1 MPDLNPII
9 AAAPPAAQAAAAKPA
24 QGNAR
29 DAANP
34 SDAGN
39 GQQAF
44 ASVLR
49 DKTNPADPAQS
60 APKSPAGT
68 DKSKDGDKA
77 KAKDKTQDDDTAQ
90 SQTGQP
96 SQTVSPDAIL
106 AACMP
111 QAPRPEAAVL
121 AAGAA
126 ASAAGGKSA
135 KDTLT
140 AVADEGT
147 GTDPHRPL
155 TAGVADPIAAK
166 AAAAAT
172 AATAAGSKD
181 AAASK
186 DTDFSALLGQLR
198 QEGRGKESGQAQTA
212 DASPSTLA
220 MLMPAN
226 HLTETQPAAAQR
238 PSTLIEAPVGS
249 PLFADETA
257 QRVTWLAKNGIEHA
271 EIRVTPPD
279 MGPIQVSIDM
289 KQNEATINFTVHQTD
304 TRVALE
310 DSLHRLE
317 EMLADSGISLAQANV
332 GQRDAG
338 QSQSGGQ
345 SGSRSSGGG
354 RNTGLGTIDA
364 AGGLTAG
371 ATRPASVAR
380 GLVDTFA

>member
-9 AAAPPAAQAAAAKPA
+9 AAAPPANAKPA

-44 ASVLR
+44 ANVLR
-49 DKTNPADPAQS
+49 DKTTAADPAQG
-60 APKSPAGT
+60 APKAPADT
-68 DKSKDGDKA
+68 DKSKGGDKA
-77 KAKDKTQDDDTAQ
+77 KTKDKKGDDDTAQ

-96 SQTVSPDAIL
+96 PQSVSPDAIL

-111 QAPRPEAAVL
+111 QAPRPEAAAL
-121 AAGAA
+121 AGGAA
-126 ASAAGGKSA
+126 ATDTTGKSA
-135 KDTLT
+135 KDTL
-140 AVADEGT
+140 ASLDEEGT
-147 GTDPHRPL
+147 GADPRRPL
-155 TAGVADPIAAK
+155 AAGVADPIAAK
-166 AAAAAT
+166 AAAAA
-172 AATAAGSKD
+172 AAAGSKD
-181 AAASK
+181 SAATK

-198 QEGRGKESGQAQTA
+198 QDGRDKESGQAQTA
-212 DASPSTLA
+212 DASTSTLA

-226 HLTETQPAAAQR
+226 HMTETQPAAAQR
-238 PSTLIEAPVGS
+238 PSSLIEAPVGS

-345 SGSRSSGGG
+345 SGGRSSGGG
-354 RNTGLGTIDA
+354 RNTGLGGIDA
-364 AGGLTAG
+364 TSGLAAG
-371 ATRPASVAR
+371 ASRPATVAR

>member
-9 AAAPPAAQAAAAKPA
+9 AATAPPAQSAGAKPA

-29 DAANP
+29 DTANP
-34 SDAGN
+34 SDTGN

-44 ASVLR
+44 ANVLR
-49 DKTNPADPAQS
+49 DKTAAADPAQS
-60 APKSPAGT
+60 APKATADT

-77 KAKDKTQDDDTAQ
+77 KGKDKKDDDDTAQ

-111 QAPRPEAAVL
+111 QAPRPEAAAL

-126 ASAAGGKSA
+126 ASSASGKSA
-135 KDTLT
+135 KDTLASLT
-140 AVADEGT
+140 DEGT
-147 GTDPHRPL
+147 GTDPRRPL
-155 TAGVADPIAAK
+155 AAGVADPIAAK
-166 AAAAAT
+166 ASAAAA
-172 AATAAGSKD
+172 AAGGKD
-181 AAASK
+181 AAATK

-198 QEGRGKESGQAQTA
+198 QEGRDKEGGQAQTA

-226 HLTETQPAAAQR
+226 HMTETQPAAAQR
-238 PSTLIEAPVGS
+238 PSTLIAAPVGS

-345 SGSRSSGGG
+345 SGGRSSGSGRSTGAGG
-354 RNTGLGTIDA
+354 IDA
-364 AGGLTAG
+364 AGSLGISAS
-371 ATRPASVAR
+371 RPAAVAR

>member
-9 AAAPPAAQAAAAKPA
+9 AAAPAASAKPA

-34 SDAGN
+34 ADAGN

-44 ASVLR
+44 ANVLR
-49 DKTNPADPAQS
+49 DKTTAADPAQNAAK
-60 APKSPAGT
+60 APADT
-68 DKSKDGDKA
+68 DKSKDADKA
-77 KAKDKTQDDDTAQ
+77 KAKDKKEDDDTAQ
-90 SQTGQP
+90 TQAGQP
-96 SQTVSPDAIL
+96 SQSVSADAIL

-111 QAPRPEAAVL
+111 QAPRPDAVL
-121 AAGAA
+121 AAGATA
-126 ASAAGGKSA
+126 TDTTGKSA
-135 KDTLT
+135 KDTL
-140 AVADEGT
+140 ASLADEGA
-147 GTDPHRPL
+147 GTDPRRPL
-155 TAGVADPIAAK
+155 TAAVADPIAAK
-166 AAAAAT
+166 ASAAA
-172 AATAAGSKD
+172 AAGSKD
-181 AAASK
+181 ATAGT
-186 DTDFSALLGQLR
+186 DTDFSALLGHLR
-198 QEGRGKESGQAQTA
+198 QEGRDKEAGQAQTA
-212 DASPSTLA
+212 DASTSTLA

-226 HLTETQPAAAQR
+226 HMTETQPAAAQR

-257 QRVTWLAKNGIEHA
+257 QRITWLAKNGIEHA

-345 SGSRSSGGG
+345 SGGRSSGGG
-354 RNTGLGTIDA
+354 RNTGLGGIDA
-364 AGGLTAG
+364 TGSLAAG
-371 ATRPASVAR
+371 ASRPAAVAR